1 MPRLKKATDANGT
14 TFYPI
19 SISKGIYDTDRS
31 RRLSETLDDLY
42 NQVTVTY
49 ATNAECISAAGE
61 LT

>member
-1 MPRLKKATDANGT
+1 MPRLKKATDAGGT

-19 SISKGIYDTDRS
+19 TISKGVYDTDRS

-42 NQVTVTY
+42 NSVSPTY
-49 ATNAECISAAGE
+49 ATDAECIAAAGE